1 MNSTEFASEEVQL
14 RTVEKAIIVTLWLFI
29 ESLGSILLIGLI
41 EFERLGGDP
50 LKRRIVDQVRTVLHF
65 HAISIYLQTLFFA
78 TLAFHN

>member
-29 ESLGSILLIGLI
+29 EVFGSILLIGLI

-50 LKRRIVDQVRTVLHF
+50 LKRRIVDQVRANTF
-65 HAISIYLQTLFFA
+65 S
-78 TLAFHN
+78 

>member
-29 ESLGSILLIGLI
+29 EVVGSILLIGLI

-50 LKRRIVDQVRTVLHF
+50 LKRRIVDQVRANTF
-65 HAISIYLQTLFFA
+65 S
-78 TLAFHN
+78 

>member
-1 MNSTEFASEEVQL
+1 MKEIIRLRKMNSTEFASEEVQL

-50 LKRRIVDQVRTVLHF
+50 LKRRIVDQVRVIRFRFSCNF
-65 HAISIYLQTLFFA
+65 HL
-78 TLAFHN
+78 

>member
-50 LKRRIVDQVRTVLHF
+50 LKRRIVDQVRVD
-65 HAISIYLQTLFFA
+65 SILMQFPFIKILFLQL
-78 TLAFHN
+78 